1 MLESSMF
8 MDLLE
13 AFCNKCYDNSKAK
26 GFWDGPENDNLPT
39 KVCLMHSELSE
50 MLEAHRNGNPPCEK
64 NIELLDGGE
73 FRRITSV
80 EEEVADVFIRLGD
93 FCGRYGIDLGRAAI
107 AKMEYN
113 SKRPHMH
120 GGKKV

>member
-1 MLESSMF
+1 MFETAMFLDGLER
-8 MDLLE
+8 
-13 AFCNKCYDNSKAK
+13 FCNKCYLNSKSK

-39 KVCLMHSELSE
+39 KIALMHSELSE
-50 MLEAHRNGNPPCEK
+50 LLEAFRKGNPYTEK
-64 NIELLDGGE
+64 DCTLIDRAEV
-73 FRRITSV
+73 RKITSI

-93 FCGRYGIDLGRAAI
+93 FCGRYNIDLGRVAL

-113 SKRPHMH
+113 AKRPHKH